1 MIVPFLKKLKI
12 IAVVLVQVFF
22 SFRGYAKENISFIKA
37 GSLQFNQD
45 TTVKKDTTVKEKD
58 IIDILHSFR
67 KSPTKAARPPKQFN
81 FSLVPS
87 AGYTLSTGFAVDLSG
102 NAVFYTNPADK
113 EKLSNVFS
121 NVTYDQHNQFLFH
134 TNSTIWSKSENY
146 VFIGDWRLLKYPE
159 NTFGLGSLT
168 NSSTQNLVDYDYV
181 RFYQTVLRKIFTNFY
196 SGFGYNLDYHF
207 NIAEAGNADHSVSD
221 YKNYGLNPTTVSSG
235 ITYNLLYDSRKN
247 PVNPINGIYSNI
259 IYRSNLRF
267 LGSDENWQSLTLDFR
282 KYFKLSPKN
291 DNVFAL
297 WMLDWVTLNGQP
309 PYLDLPST
317 GWDTN
322 GNSGRGYP
330 QGRFRGK
337 SMLYLE
343 GEYRFNI
350 TQNHLL
356 GGVLFANAES
366 FSAYPGNQFQ
376 KILPGYGPGVRI
388 KFNKQSHTNLCI
400 DYGIGQHSQG
410 FFVNLGEVF

>member
-1 MIVPFLKKLKI
+1 MPK
-12 IAVVLVQVFF
+12 
-22 SFRGYAKENISFIKA
+22 
-37 GSLQFNQD
+37 QD
-45 TTVKKDTTVKEKD
+45 TVKEKD
-58 IIDILHSFR
+58 IIDILHSLR
-67 KSPTKAARPPKQFN
+67 KSSEIKKERPPKQFN

-121 NVTYDQHNQFLFH
+121 NISYDQHNQFLFH
-134 TNSTIWSKSENY
+134 TNSTVWSKSENY

-168 NSSTQNLVDYDYV
+168 TQSTENLINYDYV

-207 NIAEAGNADHSVSD
+207 NITEAGNADHSVSD
-221 YKNYGLNPTTVSSG
+221 FKNYGLNPTSVSSG
-235 ITYNLLYDSRKN
+235 FTYNLLYDNRKN

-259 IYRSNLRF
+259 IYRSNARF

-282 KYFKLSPKN
+282 KYFKLSPQN
-291 DNVFAL
+291 NNVFAL
-297 WMLDWVTLNGQP
+297 WMLDWFTLNGQP

-343 GEYRFNI
+343 GAYRFNL
-350 TQNHLL
+350 TRNHLL
-356 GGVLFANAES
+356 GGILFANAES
-366 FSAYPGNQFQ
+366 FSSYPGDKFQ
-376 KILPGYGPGVRI
+376 RILPGYGPGLRI
-388 KFNKQSHTNLCI
+388 NFNKQSRTNLCI

>member
-1 MIVPFLKKLKI
+1 MKKLKI
-12 IAVVLVQVFF
+12 ASVILVQVFF
-22 SFRGYAKENISFIKA
+22 SFGGYAKENIRFIKSD
-37 GSLQFNQD
+37 SLLLKQD
-45 TTVKKDTTVKEKD
+45 TVKEKD
-58 IIDILHSFR
+58 IIDILHSFS
-67 KSPTKAARPPKQFN
+67 KSSQIKKERPSKQFN

-87 AGYTLSTGFAVDLSG
+87 AGYTLSTGFAVDLSA

-121 NVTYDQHNQFLFH
+121 NVSYDQHNQFLFH
-134 TNSTIWSKSENY
+134 TNSTIWSKSENF

-168 NSSTQNLVDYDYV
+168 TSATTNLINYDYV
-181 RFYQTVLRKIFTNFY
+181 RFYQTVLKKIFTNLY

-207 NIAEAGNADHSVSD
+207 NISEAGNIDHSVSD
-221 YKNYGLNPTTVSSG
+221 YKKYGLSPASLSSG
-235 ITYNLLYDSRKN
+235 FTYNILYDSRTN
-247 PVNPINGIYSNI
+247 PVNSLSGIYSKI
-259 IYRSNLRF
+259 TYRSNARF
-267 LGSDENWQSLTLDFR
+267 LGSDENWQSLIVDFR
-282 KYFKLSPKN
+282 KYFKLSPQNK
-291 DNVFAL
+291 NVFAL
-297 WMLDWVTLNGQP
+297 WMLDWFTLNGQP

-317 GWDTN
+317 GWDTE
-322 GNSGRGYP
+322 GNTGRGYT

-350 TQNHLL
+350 TRNRLL

-366 FSAYPGNQFQ
+366 FSSYPGNQFQ
-376 KILPGYGPGVRI
+376 KVLPGYGPGIRI
-388 KFNKQSHTNLCI
+388 NFNKQSHTNLCI
-400 DYGIGQHSQG
+400 DYGIGQQSKG